1 MKHKNW
7 SPLRYPGGKAC
18 LAEEIKELLEKN
30 NLVGGAY
37 AEPFAGGAGLALNLL
52 FSGFVSKIY
61 INDLDRSIYAFWH
74 TVLNEPERLISTMQN
89 TPITVEEHEKQFAVQ
104 LNKANASLF
113 DLGFSTFFL
122 NRTNVSGVLRGGII
136 GGKKQTGKYK
146 IDARFNK
153 VALADKI
160 RKIAELKPWIHL
172 SNDEA
177 STFLVRMEEELSKDS
192 LVFLDPPYYVKGV
205 SLYYNHFSNAD
216 HAILANNVKKYTKH
230 WIVSYDNVKEV
241 CQLYKPY
248 RHKTYSLNYSVK
260 EHYQGSEVMFFSNG
274 LR

>member
-74 TVLNEPERLISTMQN
+74 TVLNEPEKLIETMQN
-89 TPITVEEHEKQFAVQ
+89 TPITVEEHERQFAVQ
-104 LNKANASLF
+104 LDKENASLF

-122 NRTNVSGVLRGGII
+122 NRTNVSGVVRGGII

-153 VALADKI
+153 AALADKI
-160 RKIAELKPWIHL
+160 RKITELKHWIHL
-172 SNDEA
+172 SNEEA
-177 STFLVRMEEELSKDS
+177 SVFLERMEEELPADS
-192 LVFLDPPYYVKGV
+192 LVFLDPPYYVKGA

-216 HAILANNVKKYTKH
+216 HAILANNVKKYSKH

-241 CQLYKPY
+241 RQLYTPH
-248 RHKTYSLNYSVK
+248 RCKTYSLNYSVK
-260 EHYQGSEVMFFSNG
+260 EHYQGSEVMFFSKG
-274 LR
+274 LI